1 VTRPSISYLSDAE
14 RQFVH
19 EQTVRVL
26 EDVGIGYN
34 APEAIELLAEAGAPV
49 DRERLTAKVPWDL
62 VERCLATA
70 PKQVRLAGRDP
81 VHDVVVGDG
90 SLTFCTD
97 GTGTYMLD
105 DVTGKRNEGSAAA
118 LRTVM
123 RLFDA
128 LPEVDYAWPSISAR
142 DLDALTAGLEIEAI
156 SLANCSKHVQDE
168 VRDPAHAAPLIEIFE
183 AIAGASL
190 WERPVFS
197 TIDCTVAPLQHEREM
212 TEATLALARAG
223 VPVLILPMPL
233 AGTTSP
239 ITVLGTSIVLLAEL
253 LSAVVLFQLAQPGC
267 PLISGVGAGVADMR
281 TGLYLAGTPECGLIN
296 IVGIEMSHFY
306 GLPVLGSAI
315 TADAKV
321 SNHQAGAEGMLT
333 GMACALAGAD
343 TMLAFG
349 LVDGAQSVSLA
360 KAVLDGDTVGAIRR
374 LVREQRIDQAE
385 ALVDDLIEVGIG
397 GHYLGRRSTRER
409 SRGDELWRPRLW
421 QRQTFEQYQG
431 RTLLAEAAAV
441 AVEMLNAHEVPP
453 LADDVTR
460 EIDDVVE
467 RYARLVGAP
476 HDRVRWRTAS

>member
-1 VTRPSISYLSDAE
+1 MTRPRITYLSAAE

-34 APEAIELLAEAGAPV
+34 TPEAIELLAAAGAPV
-49 DRERLTAKVPWDL
+49 DRERLTARVPWEL
-62 VERCLATA
+62 IERCLATC
-70 PKQVRLAGRDP
+70 PKQVLLAGRDP
-81 VHDVVVGDG
+81 TRDVVVGDG

-105 DVTGKRNEGSAAA
+105 DVTGERSEGSAAA

-142 DLDALTAGLEIEAI
+142 DLDPLTAGLEIEAI

-190 WERPVFS
+190 WDRPIFS
-197 TIDCTVAPLQHEREM
+197 TIACTVAPLQHEREM
-212 TEATLALARAG
+212 TEATIALARAG
-223 VPVLILPMPL
+223 VPVLVLPMPL

-253 LSAVVLFQLAQPGC
+253 LSAVVLFQLASPGC

-296 IVGIEMSHFY
+296 VVGIEMSRFY
-306 GLPVLGSAI
+306 GLPVLGSAVA
-315 TADAKV
+315 ADAKV
-321 SNHQAGAEGMLT
+321 SDHQAGAEGMLT

-360 KAVLDGDTVGAIRR
+360 KAVLDCDTVGALRR
-374 LVREQRIDQAE
+374 LLRDQEVGEAE
-385 ALVDDLIEVGIG
+385 ALVDDLVEVGVG
-397 GHYLGRRSTRER
+397 GHFLARRSTRER
-409 SRGDELWRPRLW
+409 ARGGELWRPRVW
-421 QRQTFEQYQG
+421 QRQTFDQYED
-431 RTLLAEAAAV
+431 TSLVAEAAAQ
-441 AVEMLNAHEVPP
+441 AEELLATHEVPP

-460 EIDDVVE
+460 EVDGVME
-467 RYARLVGAP
+467 RYARSVGAP
-476 HDRVRWRTAS
+476 DDRVSWRER